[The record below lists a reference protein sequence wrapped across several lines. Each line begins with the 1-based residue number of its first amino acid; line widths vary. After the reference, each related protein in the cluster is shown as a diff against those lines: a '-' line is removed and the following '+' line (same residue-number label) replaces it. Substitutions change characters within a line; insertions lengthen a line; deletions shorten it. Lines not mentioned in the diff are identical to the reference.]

1 MSNAVS
7 VWRRYEANSSK
18 LYKCCA
24 SAKAS
29 LEGREEEKNGLGSLR
44 SGQVLEVRSILLRIP
59 LADEDVDVLERS
71 RI

>member
-29 LEGREEEKNGLGSLR
+29 LEGREEEKNRLPALWPGPGGTFDTS
-44 SGQVLEVRSILLRIP
+44 
-59 LADEDVDVLERS
+59 EDTAG
-71 RI
+71 